1 MKTRNKKSP
10 RNNSTKK
17 PAKRSTSEKTALR
30 ATTVRRGKTA
40 RATSK
45 DVFATS
51 AVRSLLAL
59 VLHTERAVQ
68 QAVHRPWIASF
79 ARGHAPETSIDQI
92 RDSVPEFG
100 VFRGIPVAWVE
111 SLVDTA
117 LEEGYLELDLATPTK
132 RRVSLKTARLR
143 LGERG
148 KRVLAGK
155 SKVDPVPF
163 LKDPDTRSHRR
174 NDPRLRVL
182 EEELIKLRA
191 RLARAEGRPAFSIL
205 PNEVVTVLVLQQ
217 PRDLGELAAVRGMG
231 AERVRKYGRKVLR
244 IIQKSENGKT
254 PQARQKGR
262 QKET

>member
-10 RNNSTKK
+10 RNKSTKK
-17 PAKRSTSEKTALR
+17 PVKHSTSGKTPLR
-30 ATTVRRGKTA
+30 ATTARHGKTA
-40 RATSK
+40 HSSK
-45 DVFATS
+45 DVFATG
-51 AVRSLLAL
+51 AVRTLLAL

-68 QAVHRPWIASF
+68 QAVRRPWIASF
-79 ARGHAPETSIDQI
+79 ARGHAPEASIDQI
-92 RDSVPEFG
+92 RHSVPEFG

-111 SLVDTA
+111 RLVDTA
-117 LEEGYLELDLATPTK
+117 LEEGYLDLDLATPTK
-132 RRVSLKTARLR
+132 GRVSLKTARLR

-155 SKVDPVPF
+155 STVDPVPF
-163 LKDPDTRSHRR
+163 LKDQDTRSRRR

-182 EEELIKLRA
+182 EEELIQLRA
-191 RLARAEGRPAFSIL
+191 RLARAEGRPAFSVL
-205 PNEVVTVLVLQQ
+205 PNDVVAVLVLQR

-244 IIQKSENGKT
+244 IIQKSENRKT
-254 PQARQKGR
+254 RQARQKGR